1 MFSSS
6 HSDSTQ
12 ACWKGRDIDPIR
24 HTDSDRPITK
34 DMRYISEK
42 TRTTNKYFSTK
53 QKNIPVQRE
62 LVHTHI
68 VVLVDTYLINLN
80 MVVEEVHSFH
90 TCNTPSVT
98 GTKT

>member
-24 HTDSDRPITK
+24 HTDSDRP
-34 DMRYISEK
+34 
-42 TRTTNKYFSTK
+42 
-53 QKNIPVQRE
+53 VQQE

-90 TCNTPSVT
+90 THT
-98 GTKT
+98 